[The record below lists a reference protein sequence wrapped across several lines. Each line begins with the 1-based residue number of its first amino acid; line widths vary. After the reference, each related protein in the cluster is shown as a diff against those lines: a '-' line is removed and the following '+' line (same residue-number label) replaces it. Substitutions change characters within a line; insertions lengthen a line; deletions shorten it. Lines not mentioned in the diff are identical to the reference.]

1 MPRTVLV
8 IEDDG
13 PIAEML
19 VLLLGDAGYTV
30 SVASTESE
38 ALEQARTLEPD
49 LITLDLALPGVSG
62 TSLLR
67 ALRADGNDAPVVV
80 ISANPDELAPTDRAL
95 AAAVIRK
102 PFDVDEMLASVAH
115 VLD

>member
-1 MPRTVLV
+1 MPKTVLV

-49 LITLDLALPGVSG
+49 LITLDLALPGVRG
-62 TSLLR
+62 PNLLR